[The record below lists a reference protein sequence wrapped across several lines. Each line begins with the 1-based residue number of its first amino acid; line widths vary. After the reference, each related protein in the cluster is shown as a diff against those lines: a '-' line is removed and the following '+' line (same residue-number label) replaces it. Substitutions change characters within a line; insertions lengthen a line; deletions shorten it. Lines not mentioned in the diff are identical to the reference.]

1 MPLVHT
7 SVVGDG
13 SIRDHEFAHL
23 SGVRSNIQQQIDGL
37 VSNNT
42 PPAWGSGKVW
52 KHCKG
57 DPAANANLLT
67 HNTPMKVR
75 RFQVQTQSHF
85 SDAPYPTDNGMS
97 ANALVTDRLFTAPR
111 TGVYVVHIDAVIR
124 LENEP
129 ENDDGF
135 VLDAVFNLEH
145 ANTSV
150 LNRRFTKIL
159 DSPPSWGAL
168 ADDRPLHPCHCTTV
182 VTMQQGTQ
190 LDLEI
195 TLDGGGQLH
204 ADSDFVITNID

>member
-159 DSPPSWGAL
+159 DSPPRGVRSRTTDRCTLAIAPLWLQCSRAHSWILKSHLMAEVSSM
-168 ADDRPLHPCHCTTV
+168 RIP
-182 VTMQQGTQ
+182 
-190 LDLEI
+190 I
-195 TLDGGGQLH
+195 
-204 ADSDFVITNID
+204 SS